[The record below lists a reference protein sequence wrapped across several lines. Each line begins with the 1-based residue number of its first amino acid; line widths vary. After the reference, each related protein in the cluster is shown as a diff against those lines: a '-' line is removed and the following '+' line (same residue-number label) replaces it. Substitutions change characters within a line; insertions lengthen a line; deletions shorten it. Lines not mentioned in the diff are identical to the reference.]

1 MCVEPTTALLI
12 ASTASSALQ
21 FSAQRDAQKVAYAQ
35 QKRQNELARKNAI
48 QRYASEQLKIRQI
61 ADQTTD
67 KGFEAS
73 KKARSAKAQFIT
85 GAGDAG
91 VALSGS
97 TQALLNDYFRTEGN
111 YKASLQQNLGMNIA
125 QYERNMEAIQ
135 FGQKAQSTY
144 VQPPNPALLFATS
157 ALNVANTYYS
167 LEFQKEQ
174 NGLLTNQ
181 GKTGQT
187 NSVTSGVWT

>member
-35 QKRQNELARKNAI
+35 QKRQNELARRNAI

-61 ADQTTD
+61 ADQTTE

-73 KKARSAKAQFIT
+73 KKARSAKAEFIT
-85 GAGDAG
+85 SAGDAG

-97 TQALLNDYFRTEGN
+97 TQALLNDYYRTEGN
-111 YKASLQQNLGMNIA
+111 YKTSLARNLNINIA
-125 QYERNMEAIQ
+125 QFERNMEAIQ
-135 FGQKAQSTY
+135 FGQESQSTY
-144 VQPPNPALLFATS
+144 VQPPNSALLFASS
-157 ALNVANTYYS
+157 AMNVANTYYG
-167 LEFQKEQ
+167 LEAQKEAM
-174 NGLLTNQ
+174 GLMSNNQ
-181 GKTGQT
+181 KKNYG
-187 NSVTSGVWT
+187 